1 MYDNVQFLRRRHGQS
16 MYIMYL
22 SVNREGKLECKC
34 DIFIVNAESFLY
46 TTVVSGYPLLFR
58 YCGFLFYN
66 AEFVAL
72 RFLFSP
78 DSPQSLN

>member
-1 MYDNVQFLRRRHGQS
+1 

-34 DIFIVNAESFLY
+34 EIFIVNAKSLLY
-46 TTVVSGYPLLFR
+46 KSTVVLGYPLLFR

-66 AEFVAL
+66 ATFVAL

-78 DSPQSLN
+78 DSSQSLN